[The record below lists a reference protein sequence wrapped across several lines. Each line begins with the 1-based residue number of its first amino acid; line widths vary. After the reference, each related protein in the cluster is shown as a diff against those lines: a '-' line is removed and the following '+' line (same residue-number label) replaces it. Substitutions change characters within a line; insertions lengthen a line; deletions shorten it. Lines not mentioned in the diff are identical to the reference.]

1 MQFWISS
8 SSFNKGDEVENGAQ
22 SSPLVMKEETK
33 SAKEIMLQKP
43 LEKQQAKK
51 IAKEVTTKAALTG
64 ASNPLETVD
73 ISGLSKPYVENM
85 QNNEVHVIFSTDCN
99 AFQVAFEKR
108 VLSAFYSMKFMYA
121 SYSKL

>member
-99 AFQVAFEKR
+99 AFQVAFEK
-108 VLSAFYSMKFMYA
+108 LSVYLLLDDIYVCIIQ
-121 SYSKL
+121 